1 MIKYT
6 PVEFGISLNFTWMSL
21 NNIKDIDVYFKDPI
35 NNVNFVTPKVFKK
48 CLQSNLMIFFSSK

>member
-21 NNIKDIDVYFKDPI
+21 NNIKDVDVYFKDPI
-35 NNVNFVTPKVFKK
+35 NNVNFVTPKVFK
-48 CLQSNLMIFFSSK
+48 NVYRVI

>member
-1 MIKYT
+1 MINYV

-21 NNIKDIDVYFKDPI
+21 NNITDVDVYFKDPE

-48 CLQSNLMIFFSSK
+48 YVQKNFLIKYLV